1 MMLLKRGGGGPASM
15 FKRWI
20 QLLFNKEFVRAYI
33 KQPEINTQ
41 HLEAQQWVKI
51 MHAAWHQGF
60 MP

>member
-1 MMLLKRGGGGPASM
+1 M

-20 QLLFNKEFVRAYI
+20 QLLFNKELVRAYI

-41 HLEAQQWVKI
+41 HLQAQQWVKI
-51 MHAAWHQGF
+51 MHAACHQGF